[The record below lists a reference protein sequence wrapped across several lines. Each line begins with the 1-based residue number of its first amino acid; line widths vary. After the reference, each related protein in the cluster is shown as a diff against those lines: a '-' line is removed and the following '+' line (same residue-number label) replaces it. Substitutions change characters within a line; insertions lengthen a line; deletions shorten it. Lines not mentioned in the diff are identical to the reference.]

1 MANLVLGVAGAAVGF
16 MVGGPMGAQMGF
28 MAGSAVGGA
37 LFPPKG
43 QDGPRLNDLAV
54 QVSSY
59 GQPITRLWGTHRIA
73 GNVIWS
79 TDLVE
84 HEAEQGGKG
93 GSSYSTFSY
102 TSSFAVYLCEGEI
115 DGVRRIWADGKL
127 IYDISTTNLGNQI
140 GFTASSFVVYH
151 GTEAQVEDPT
161 IQAHIGDTPA
171 YRGMAYCVFADLQ
184 LEKFGN
190 RIPNLTFEVVKDG
203 VVGQRAATTFG
214 EHYIAG
220 GGTSEFE
227 CDINFSGTEL
237 WVSTMSGHP
246 DEDYEA
252 LAVPMIK
259 SYDPYTHA
267 LLYQYEVP
275 MERIEVDFGWVECY
289 PIGGY
294 GICYGDYYFVGR
306 GAPGPARLGA
316 EVFCG
321 GGVSCGNPN
330 PYIHATVV
338 GPAHS
343 IFYINDS
350 ESSGQFQNAFY
361 WPSVPVRSGFE
372 PQVDGSILTG
382 HWVGMASGNGIVS
395 EFGVNFKQT
404 YKSMGGGYSQMPEG
418 RSHCQC
424 DYYSPA
430 DVFSGFS
437 IKTPGWAFKAV
448 ACRPELTAILGYQD
462 TNHFY
467 LSMGTEADDVT
478 VIAGSGVTMPAA
490 CWDEVRQVLWL
501 FGGEDYN
508 TLYANGVI
516 TDFVFPPIFSG
527 TQNTWVKG
535 MTIDQR
541 TGMLRLLVGGGLDYP
556 VHLVLLNPDQS
567 IDPVTGLLLPM
578 EIVETQEL
586 TIHVA
591 STNGKLWDFPTQ
603 GKVIYANGY
612 YLYDIPYGHTLAPA
626 PVLLS
631 LIVTE
636 ISAEVGLTPEQI
648 DVTELTDLVWGFVI
662 ARQGAA
668 RSAIEQLMMAFSFD
682 AVESEGKVKFV
693 KRGKP
698 PCVTLT
704 EDDLAVHDYGQATPT
719 ALPLT
724 RADEAE
730 LPRNVTIKYTDLDTD
745 YMTGAQSASRQTGR
759 ALAEMTVEM
768 PVALSSASAKA
779 IADYAL
785 YSAWVARTTTKWST
799 SLAFA
804 KYEPTDI
811 VSIDGNPIRIS
822 KRSQQNNIL
831 TFEGTFDSGT
841 ILTAGAVA
849 GTAEGQASQTIALPV
864 KTLLAL
870 LNVPMLRD
878 QDEDAGFYAAACG
891 LSTPWA
897 GCLLVKSAD
906 DGASFSSVTSLLSA
920 ATMGIASALE
930 DFTPN
935 MFDEFNTFTVRLFS
949 GSLSSAT
956 ELAVLNGA
964 NVAVLGGE
972 ILQFKTATLGLDGNY
987 TISGLLRGRNGSLT
1001 SGHGGGETF
1010 VLVSSSTLER
1020 IPAATAE
1027 IGLSRLYKGVTL
1039 GTSYASADN
1048 VDFAT
1053 TAQALECVSPVH
1065 LGAGRDASDNLTII
1079 WQRRTRK
1086 GGEWRDNVDASLGED
1101 AEAYEIDVFED
1112 DTYAVVLRTITA
1124 TATTA
1129 NYTAAEQT
1137 TDFGSAQ
1144 STVYV
1149 RIYQISAAVGRGAP
1163 LEGGI

>member
-1 MANLVLGVAGAAVGF
+1 MANLVMGVAGAVVGF
-16 MVGGPMGAQMGF
+16 YVGGPQGAQMGF
-28 MAGSAVGGA
+28 MLGSAVGGA
-37 LFPPKG
+37 MFPPKG
-43 QDGPRLNDLAV
+43 PDGPRLNDLAV

-73 GNVIWS
+73 GNIIWC
-79 TDLVE
+79 TELIE
-84 HEAEQGGKG
+84 HAEEHGGKG
-93 GSSYSTFSY
+93 GGSSYTSYSY

-127 IYDISTTNLGNQI
+127 IYDISTSNLGNQI

-214 EHYIAG
+214 EHYLPTG
-220 GGTSEFE
+220 EGNGTTFE
-227 CDINFSGTEL
+227 CDMNFSGTEL
-237 WVSTMSGHP
+237 WVSTMSGHY
-246 DEDYEA
+246 DEDYGSTGI
-252 LAVPMIK
+252 PMIK

-267 LLYQYEVP
+267 LLYQTIVP
-275 MERIEVDFGWVECY
+275 MERIATDFGWTECY

-306 GAPGPARLGA
+306 GAPGPARLA
-316 EVFCG
+316 PAVVCADG
-321 GGVSCGNPN
+321 GSCGNPN
-330 PYIHATVV
+330 PFAHATVV
-338 GPAHS
+338 GPGHS
-343 IFYINDS
+343 TFVIEDE

-361 WPSVPVRSGFE
+361 WPNVPVRNGFE
-372 PQVDGSILTG
+372 VQGGQIIKG
-382 HWVGMASGNGIVS
+382 HWMALASGNGIVS
-395 EFGVNFKQT
+395 EFGVNFKQNFSGT
-404 YKSMGGGYSQMPEG
+404 MGAGYDQMPYG
-418 RSHCQC
+418 P
-424 DYYSPA
+424 SPCVCGGIPSSDFA
-430 DVFSGFS
+430 GFS
-437 IKTPGWAFKAV
+437 ITPPGWAFKAV
-448 ACRPELTAILGYQD
+448 ACRPEMTAVLGYQD
-462 TNHFY
+462 TYNFY
-467 LSMGTEADDVT
+467 LSLNGETT
-478 VIAGSGVTMPAA
+478 IIPGSGVSMPAA
-490 CWDEVRQVLWL
+490 CWDEARQVLWL
-501 FGGEDYN
+501 FGGLDGD
-508 TLYANGVI
+508 TLYANGVM

-527 TQNTWVKG
+527 SQNTNVKG

-541 TGMLRLLVGGGLDYP
+541 TGMLRLLVGGGFSNP
-556 VHLVLLNPDQS
+556 VYLALLNPDQS
-567 IDPVTGLLLPM
+567 IDPETELLLPM
-578 EIVETQEL
+578 EIVETQAL
-586 TIHVA
+586 TFYVA
-591 STNGKLWDFPTQ
+591 ATIGKLWDFPLQ
-603 GKVIYANGY
+603 GKVIYADGY
-612 YLYDIPYGHTLAPA
+612 KIYDIPYGNTLAPA

-631 LIVTE
+631 QIVTE
-636 ISAEVGLTPEQI
+636 ISADVGLTPDQI
-648 DVTELTDLVWGFVI
+648 DATELTDLVWGFVV

-682 AVESEGKVKFV
+682 AVESEGKVKFI

-698 PCVTLT
+698 PCITLT
-704 EDDLAVHDYGQATPT
+704 EADLAVHDYGQVTPT

-745 YMTGAQSASRQTGR
+745 YMTGAQSSPRQTGR
-759 ALAEMTVEM
+759 ALAEITVEM
-768 PVALSSASAKA
+768 PVAMSSASAKA

-811 VSIDGNPIRIS
+811 VTIDGNPIRIS

-849 GTAEGQASQTIALPV
+849 GVAEGQASQTIPLPV

-906 DGASFSSVTSLLSA
+906 EGASFANVTSLLSA
-920 ATMGIASALE
+920 ATMGVASALE

-935 MFDEFNTFTVRLFS
+935 TFDEFNSFTVRLFS

-1020 IPAATAE
+1020 IPASTAE

-1065 LGAGRDASDNLTII
+1065 LGAGRDASDSLTII

-1086 GGEWRDNVDASLGED
+1086 GGEWRDYVDASLGED
-1101 AEAYEIDVFED
+1101 AESYEIDVFED
-1112 DTYAVVLRTITA
+1112 DAYAVVLRTITA
-1124 TATTA
+1124 TTTSTS
-1129 NYTAAEQT
+1129 YTAAQQT

>member
-1 MANLVLGVAGAAVGF
+1 MANLVMGVAGAVVGF
-16 MVGGPMGAQMGF
+16 YVGGPAGAQVGF
-28 MAGSAVGGA
+28 MAGSALGGA

-43 QDGPRLNDLAV
+43 PDGPRLNDLAV

-59 GQPITRLWGTHRIA
+59 GNPITRLWGTHRIA
-73 GNVIWS
+73 GNIIWA
-79 TDLVE
+79 TELVE
-84 HEAEQGGKG
+84 HESEQGGKG
-93 GSSYSTFSY
+93 GGASYSTFSY
-102 TSSFAVYLCEGEI
+102 TCSFAVALCEGEI

-127 IYDISTTNLGNQI
+127 ICDISTSNTGNQI

-151 GTEAQVEDPT
+151 GTEAQMEDPT
-161 IQAHIGDTPA
+161 IQAHIGNTPA
-171 YRGMAYCVFADLQ
+171 YRGQAYCVFSDLQ

-203 VVGQRAATTFG
+203 VVGQRTATTFG
-214 EHYIAG
+214 EHYLSPGNGNGAK
-220 GGTSEFE
+220 FE
-227 CDINFSGTEL
+227 CDMNFSGTEL
-237 WVSTMSGHP
+237 WVSTMSGHYG
-246 DEDYEA
+246 EDYGST
-252 LAVPMIK
+252 AVPMIK

-267 LLYQYEVP
+267 LLSQTLVP
-275 MERIEVDFGWVECY
+275 LETKYDSFGTAQTCY

-306 GAPGPARLGA
+306 GSPGPARLLNGA
-316 EVFCG
+316 PCSPIPCADV
-321 GGVSCGNPN
+321 N
-330 PYIHATVV
+330 PYIHCTYI
-338 GPAHS
+338 GPGRFLQT
-343 IFYINDS
+343 IEDT
-350 ESSGQFQNAFY
+350 ETSGKFQNAFY
-361 WPSVPVRSGFE
+361 WPSVPVRY
-372 PQVDGSILTG
+372 
-382 HWVGMASGNGIVS
+382 GMTTFGGVTIKGNQMALCGGNGIDGG
-395 EFGVNFKQT
+395 FGVGFRQWNP
-404 YKSMGGGYSQMPEG
+404 SNMGAGYFQPDDPVKCPCNPQFPSGELTGGTLTLT
-418 RSHCQC
+418 
-424 DYYSPA
+424 A
-430 DVFSGFS
+430 
-437 IKTPGWAFKAV
+437 PGWAYKAV
-448 ACRPELTAILGYQD
+448 ACRPEMTAILGYYD
-462 TNHFY
+462 SNNFY
-467 LSMGTEADDVT
+467 LQLGSDVT
-478 VIAGSGVTMPAA
+478 AIPGSGTTMPAA
-490 CWDEVRQVLWL
+490 CWDEARQALWL
-501 FGGEDYN
+501 FGGVDYN
-508 TLYANGVI
+508 TLYANGAI
-516 TDFVFPPIFSG
+516 TDFSFPSVVGDAFG
-527 TQNTWVKG
+527 GWVRG

-541 TGMLRLLVGGGLDYP
+541 TGMLRILVGTNP
-556 VHLVLLNPDQS
+556 VRLVLLNPDQA
-567 IDPVTGLLLPM
+567 IDPDTGLLLPM
-578 EIVETQEL
+578 TVMESQTLSFQ
-586 TIHVA
+586 TA
-591 STNGKLWDFPTQ
+591 ATAGKMWDFPLQ
-603 GKVIYANGY
+603 GKVLYADGFQI
-612 YLYDIPYGHTLAPA
+612 YDIPYGHTLAPQ

-631 LIVTE
+631 DIVTE
-636 ISAEVGLTPEQI
+636 ISAEVGLTPDLI
-648 DVTELTDLVWGFVI
+648 DVTELTDLVWGFVV

-668 RSAIEQLMMAFSFD
+668 RSALEQLMMAYSFD
-682 AVESEGKVKFV
+682 EVESEGKVKYV

-704 EDDLAVHDYGQATPT
+704 EDELAVHDYGQDTP
-719 ALPLT
+719 APLPLT

-730 LPRNVTIKYTDLDTD
+730 LPRNVTLKYTDRDTD
-745 YMTGAQSASRQTGR
+745 YLQGAQSASRQTGR

-768 PVALSSASAKA
+768 PVALTGAEAKA

-811 VSIDGNPIRIS
+811 VEIDGNPIRIS
-822 KRSQQNNIL
+822 KRSLQNNIL

-841 ILTAGAVA
+841 IVTAGAVA
-849 GTAEGQASQTIALPV
+849 GVAEGLTGQTLHLPV

-891 LSTPWA
+891 QGTPWP
-897 GCLLVKSAD
+897 GSLLVKSAD
-906 DGASFSSVTSLLSA
+906 EGASFNQVTSLLNA
-920 ATMGIASALE
+920 ATMGVASALG

-935 MFDEFNTFTVRLFS
+935 TFDEFNTFTVRLFS
-949 GSLSSAT
+949 GTLSSAT

-1001 SGHGGGETF
+1001 SGHGGGEMF
-1010 VLVSSSTLER
+1010 VLVSSGTLQR

-1039 GTSYASADN
+1039 GSSYASADD

-1065 LGAGRDASDNLTII
+1065 LGAGRDASGNLTII

-1086 GGEWRDNVDASLGED
+1086 GGEWRDYVDASLGED
-1101 AEAYEIDVFED
+1101 TEAYEIDVFED
-1112 DTYAVVLRTITA
+1112 DTYAVVLRTID
-1124 TATTA
+1124 ATTISA
-1129 NYTAAEQT
+1129 SYTAAEQT
-1137 TDFGSAQ
+1137 TDFGSTQ